1 MTRETPMTILFPD
14 KLTVCYWSHGHRQ
27 LIYPLKIRLDGG
39 FKHFLFPFHI
49 WDVILP
55 IDYILVSYFSRWL
68 LHHQP
73 EGDFF
78 HSFFGMFTRGYPSG
92 DRFPRSQDQLSTVA
106 SSAALGELTL
116 DQQAPGCP
124 GKDVCLW
131 NMWNIGQWMEHDGI
145 PLGYIYIT

>member
-1 MTRETPMTILFPD
+1 MVVSNIS
-14 KLTVCYWSHGHRQ
+14 Y
-27 LIYPLKIRLDGG
+27 
-39 FKHFLFPFHI
+39 FPFHI

-131 NMWNIGQWMEHDGI
+131 NMWNIGQ
-145 PLGYIYIT
+145 